1 MIIIERYWQEPN
13 PRGGCYNKLNKVERQ
28 CFADDDL
35 NGVNSFINETS
46 KVSGYEWTNVEY
58 KYIKL

>member
-1 MIIIERYWQEPN
+1 MVVIERYWQEPN
-13 PRGGCYNKLNKVERQ
+13 PRGGCNKLNKVARK

-35 NGVNSFINETS
+35 DGVNKFINETT

>member
-1 MIIIERYWQEPN
+1 MIVIERTWREPDS
-13 PRGGCYNKLNKVERQ
+13 RGGGKLNKVARR

-35 NGVNSFINETS
+35 DSVNKFINETGV
-46 KVSGYEWTNVEY
+46 VSGYEWTDVEY

>member
-1 MIIIERYWQEPN
+1 MIVIERTWREPN
-13 PRGGCYNKLNKVERQ
+13 PRGGGRINKAARK

-35 NGVNSFINETS
+35 EGVNKFINETT
-46 KVSGYEWTNVEY
+46 KVSGYEWTDVEY

>member
-1 MIIIERYWQEPN
+1 MIVIERMWKEPI
-13 PRGGCYNKLNKVERQ
+13 PRGGCKINKVARK

-35 NGVNSFINETS
+35 DGVNKFINETT
-46 KVSGYEWTNVEY
+46 KVLGYEWTNVEY

>member
-13 PRGGCYNKLNKVERQ
+13 PRGGGKLNKEERK

-35 NGVNSFINETS
+35 EGVNSFLNKKSEI
-46 KVSGYEWTNVEY
+46 SGYEWTNVEY
-58 KYIKL
+58 KYLKL